1 MGFFDDIAKTLKQG
15 LDTATKK
22 GGEMAQAA
30 RLRVD
35 LFNQNRDLE
44 SAYNKLG
51 KAVYTH
57 ADALEQSTHRLEID
71 KIKLEV
77 SRLEQELRDI
87 GEDPHKVDVDEADK
101 TVTVSAV
108 APHTETHPNET
119 TPSSAPKID
128 LEK

>member
-15 LDTATKK
+15 LDTASKK

-51 KAVYTH
+51 KAVYTG
-57 ADALEQSTHRLEID
+57 ADALEQSALRLEID
-71 KIKLEV
+71 KMKAEV
-77 SRLEQELRDI
+77 ARLEQELRDI
-87 GEDPHKVDVDEADK
+87 GEDPERVDVDEADR

-108 APHTETHPNET
+108 PPHSET
-119 TPSSAPKID
+119 TPAGTPPSSAPKID

>member
-1 MGFFDDIAKTLKQG
+1 MGYFDDIAKKLKQG

-22 GGEMAQAA
+22 GGEMAQEA

-44 SAYNKLG
+44 SVYNKLG

-57 ADALEQSTHRLEID
+57 ADPLEQSAIRLEID

-77 SRLEQELRDI
+77 VRLEQELRDI
-87 GEDPHKVDVDEADK
+87 GEDPHKVEVDEADK

-108 APHTETHPNET
+108 PPHTETAATGT

>member
-15 LDTATKK
+15 LDTASKK

-57 ADALEQSTHRLEID
+57 ADPLEQASIRVEID

-77 SRLEQELRDI
+77 ARLEQELRDI
-87 GEDPHKVDVDEADK
+87 GEDPDKVEVDEADR

-108 APHTETHPNET
+108 PPHTETTPTGT
-119 TPSSAPKID
+119 TSSSAPQID
-128 LEK
+128 LEN